1 MDILILKIYFSGIKM
16 SGCCFIRFE
25 SDNSETNK
33 FTPTIVV
40 TDRIFSDFG
49 GRKLSTSQSGSE
61 LEKVPSWIQDEKH
74 IFCKN

>member
-33 FTPTIVV
+33 FTPTIIV

-49 GRKLSTSQSGSE
+49 GREFFIGQSGSE
-61 LEKVPSWIQDEKH
+61 LEKVQSCIQDENH
-74 IFCKN
+74 IR

>member
-1 MDILILKIYFSGIKM
+1 M

-40 TDRIFSDFG
+40 TDRIFSNFG
-49 GRKLSTSQSGSE
+49 GREFFAGQSGSE
-61 LEKVPSWIQDEKH
+61 LENVPSWIQDEKH
-74 IFCKN
+74 IFQ